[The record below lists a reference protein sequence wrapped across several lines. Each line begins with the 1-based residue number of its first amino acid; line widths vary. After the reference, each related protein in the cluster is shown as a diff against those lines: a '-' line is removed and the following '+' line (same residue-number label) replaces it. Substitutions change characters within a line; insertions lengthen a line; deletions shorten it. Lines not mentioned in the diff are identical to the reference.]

1 MENLS
6 AGLADFRAAV
16 VDSLNGFADYLPY
29 LIGAL
34 TLVVVGWLVAR
45 LLRALFIRLGA
56 GLNRLLD
63 RLVQP
68 LGARRLKLAQPIIT
82 LIGNVIFWVVV
93 LVFAAMAARVG
104 RLDAFTSWLDRIV
117 AYLPT
122 LLAGGLIALA
132 GYLVSTLIRDVVSA
146 TVASTGSS
154 QADLFGFVAQSAVFL
169 TALVIGL
176 DQIGLDVTLL
186 ITLLGIVVGGSLL
199 GIVVAFGFG
208 ARTFVG
214 NLIAAQQLRQVLEPG
229 SIVRVGEEEGQV
241 LEITPTGVVLVGSKG
256 RLIVPAK
263 FFQEQTTLIVA
274 DQEDE

>member
-1 MENLS
+1 MESVS
-6 AGLADFRAAV
+6 AWLADFRAAV
-16 VDSLNGFADYLPY
+16 VEGLYAFADYLPY
-29 LIGAL
+29 LLGAL
-34 TLVVVGWLVAR
+34 TLIIVGWLAAR

-56 GLNRLLD
+56 GLNRLLEG
-63 RLVQP
+63 VAQP
-68 LGARRLKLAQPIIT
+68 FGARRLRLSQPIVT

-93 LVFAAMAARVG
+93 LIFAAMAARVG

-117 AYLPT
+117 EYLPT

-146 TVASTGSS
+146 TVASTGSG

-169 TALVIGL
+169 SAVVIGL
-176 DQIGLDVTLL
+176 DQIGIDVTLL

-199 GIVVAFGFG
+199 GIVFAFGFG

-229 SIVRVGEEEGQV
+229 GVVRVGDEEGQV
-241 LEITPTGVVLVGSKG
+241 LEITPTSVVLVSTKG
-256 RLIVPAK
+256 RLMVPAK
-263 FFQEQTTLIVA
+263 IFQEQATLIVA
-274 DQEDE
+274 EHEDD

>member
-1 MENLS
+1 MENVS
-6 AGLADFRAAV
+6 AWLTELRATV
-16 VDSLNGFADYLPY
+16 LDGVDAFAGYLPY
-29 LIGAL
+29 LLGAL
-34 TLVVVGWLVAR
+34 TIVVVGWLVAR
-45 LLRALFIRLGA
+45 LLRALFMRVGA

-63 RLVQP
+63 SVVQP
-68 LGARRLKLAQPIIT
+68 LGTRRLRLAQPIVA

-93 LVFAAMAARVG
+93 LIFAATAARVG
-104 RLDAFTSWLDRIV
+104 RLDAFTAWLDRIV

-146 TVASTGSS
+146 TVASTGSG

-169 TALVIGL
+169 SAVVIGL
-176 DQIGLDVTLL
+176 DQIGIDVTLL

-199 GIVVAFGFG
+199 GIVFAFGFG

-229 SIVRVGEEEGQV
+229 SVVRVENEEGQV
-241 LEITPTGVVLVGSKG
+241 LEITPTSIVLVSSKG
-256 RLIVPAK
+256 RLMVPAK
-263 FFQEQTTLIVA
+263 VFQEQTTLIVA
-274 DQEDE
+274 DQENE

>member
-1 MENLS
+1 MENVS
-6 AGLADFRAAV
+6 AWLTDFRATVLDGLDAFV
-16 VDSLNGFADYLPY
+16 GYLPY
-29 LIGAL
+29 LLGAL
-34 TLVVVGWLVAR
+34 TLVVIGWLVAR
-45 LLRALFIRLGA
+45 LLRALFMRVGA

-63 RLVQP
+63 SVVQP
-68 LGARRLKLAQPIIT
+68 LGARRLRLAQPIVA

-93 LVFAAMAARVG
+93 LVFAATAARVG
-104 RLDAFTSWLDRIV
+104 RLDAFTAWLDRIV

-146 TVASTGSS
+146 TVASTGSG

-169 TALVIGL
+169 SAVVIGL
-176 DQIGLDVTLL
+176 DQIGIDVTLL

-199 GIVVAFGFG
+199 GIVFAFGFG

-229 SIVRVGEEEGQV
+229 TIVRVENEEGQV
-241 LEITPTGVVLVGSKG
+241 LEITPTSIVLVSSKG
-256 RLIVPAK
+256 RLMVPAK
-263 FFQEQTTLIVA
+263 VFQEQTTLIVA

>member
-1 MENLS
+1 MDNVS
-6 AGLADFRAAV
+6 AWLADFRATVLDGLEA
-16 VDSLNGFADYLPY
+16 FAGYLPY
-29 LIGAL
+29 LLGAV

-45 LLRALFIRLGA
+45 LLRALFMRLGA

-63 RLVQP
+63 RVVQP
-68 LGARRLKLAQPIIT
+68 LGARRLKLAQPIIA

-93 LVFAAMAARVG
+93 LIFAATAARVG
-104 RLDAFTSWLDRIV
+104 RLDAFTAWLDRIV

-146 TVASTGSS
+146 TVASTGSG
-154 QADLFGFVAQSAVFL
+154 QADLFGFIAQSAVFL
-169 TALVIGL
+169 SAVVIGL
-176 DQIGLDVTLL
+176 DQIGIDVTLL

-199 GIVVAFGFG
+199 GIVFAFGFG

-229 SIVRVGEEEGQV
+229 TVVRVADEEGQV
-241 LEITPTGVVLVGSKG
+241 LEITPTSIVLVGAKG
-256 RLIVPAK
+256 RLMVPAK
-263 FFQEQTTLIVA
+263 VFQEQTTLIVA

>member
-1 MENLS
+1 MENVS
-6 AGLADFRAAV
+6 AWLTDFRATV
-16 VDSLNGFADYLPY
+16 LDGVDAFVGYLPY
-29 LIGAL
+29 LLGAL

-45 LLRALFIRLGA
+45 LLRALFIRVGA

-63 RLVQP
+63 RVVQP
-68 LGARRLKLAQPIIT
+68 FGARRLRLAQPIVT

-93 LVFAAMAARVG
+93 LIFAATAARVG
-104 RLDAFTSWLDRIV
+104 RLDAFTAWLDRIV

-146 TVASTGSS
+146 TVASTGSG

-169 TALVIGL
+169 SAVVIGL
-176 DQIGLDVTLL
+176 DQIGIDVTLL

-199 GIVVAFGFG
+199 GIVFAFGFG

-229 SIVRVGEEEGQV
+229 SVVRVENEEGQV
-241 LEITPTGVVLVGSKG
+241 LEITPTSIVLVSSKG
-256 RLIVPAK
+256 RLMVPAK
-263 FFQEQTTLIVA
+263 VFQEQTTLIVA
-274 DQEDE
+274 DQENE

>member
-1 MENLS
+1 MENVS
-6 AGLADFRAAV
+6 AWLTDFRATVLDGLDAFV
-16 VDSLNGFADYLPY
+16 GYLPY
-29 LIGAL
+29 LLGAL
-34 TLVVVGWLVAR
+34 TLVVIGWLVAR
-45 LLRALFIRLGA
+45 LLRALFMRVGA

-63 RLVQP
+63 SVVQP
-68 LGARRLKLAQPIIT
+68 LGARRLRLAQPIVA

-93 LVFAAMAARVG
+93 LIFAATAARVG
-104 RLDAFTSWLDRIV
+104 RLDAFTAWLDRIV

-146 TVASTGSS
+146 TVASTGSG

-169 TALVIGL
+169 SAVVIGL
-176 DQIGLDVTLL
+176 DQIGIDVTLL

-199 GIVVAFGFG
+199 GIVFAFGFG

-229 SIVRVGEEEGQV
+229 TIVRVENEEGQV
-241 LEITPTGVVLVGSKG
+241 LEITPTSIVLVSSKG
-256 RLIVPAK
+256 RLMVPAK
-263 FFQEQTTLIVA
+263 VFQEQTMLIVA

>member
-6 AGLADFRAAV
+6 AWLADFRATVA
-16 VDSLNGFADYLPY
+16 DGLNGFASYLPY

-45 LLRALFIRLGA
+45 LFRALFIRLGA

-63 RLVQP
+63 RIVQP
-68 LGARRLKLAQPIIT
+68 LGARRLRLAQPIIT

-132 GYLVSTLIRDVVSA
+132 GYLVSTLIRDVVTA

-229 SIVRVGEEEGQV
+229 SIVRVGEQEGQV
-241 LEITPTGVVLVGSKG
+241 LEITPTSVVLVGSSG

-274 DQEDE
+274 DREDE

>member
-6 AGLADFRAAV
+6 AWLADFRATV
-16 VDSLNGFADYLPY
+16 VDGLDAFAGYLPY
-29 LIGAL
+29 LLGAL

-45 LLRALFIRLGA
+45 LLRALFMRVGA

-63 RLVQP
+63 RVVRP
-68 LGARRLKLAQPIIT
+68 LGTRRLRLAQPIIT

-104 RLDAFTSWLDRIV
+104 RLDAFTAWLDRIV

-132 GYLVSTLIRDVVSA
+132 GYLVSTLVRDVVSA
-146 TVASTGSS
+146 TVASTGSG

-169 TALVIGL
+169 SAVVIGL
-176 DQIGLDVTLL
+176 DQIGIDVTLL

-199 GIVVAFGFG
+199 GIVFAFGFG

-214 NLIAAQQLRQVLEPG
+214 NLIAAQQLRQIIEPG
-229 SIVRVGEEEGQV
+229 SVVRIADEEGQV
-241 LEITPTGVVLVGSKG
+241 LEITPTSVVLVSSKG
-256 RLIVPAK
+256 RLMVPAK
-263 FFQEQTTLIVA
+263 VFQEQTTLIVA
-274 DQEDE
+274 DHEDE

>member
-6 AGLADFRAAV
+6 AWLADFRATVA
-16 VDSLNGFADYLPY
+16 DGLNGFAGYLPY

-63 RLVQP
+63 RIGQP
-68 LGARRLKLAQPIIT
+68 FGARRLRLAQPIIT

-132 GYLVSTLIRDVVSA
+132 GYLVSTLIRDVVTA

-229 SIVRVGEEEGQV
+229 SIVRVGEQEGQV
-241 LEITPTGVVLVGSKG
+241 LEITPTSVVLVGSSG

-274 DQEDE
+274 DREDE

>member
-1 MENLS
+1 MESVS
-6 AGLADFRAAV
+6 AWLTDFRATV
-16 VDSLNGFADYLPY
+16 VDGLYGLAGYLPY
-29 LIGAL
+29 LLGAL
-34 TLVVVGWLVAR
+34 TLVVVGWLSAR
-45 LLRALFIRLGA
+45 LLRSLFMRLGA

-63 RLVQP
+63 RVVQP
-68 LGARRLKLAQPIIT
+68 LGARRLRLAQPIIT

-146 TVASTGSS
+146 TVASTGSN

-169 TALVIGL
+169 TAVVIGL
-176 DQIGLDVTLL
+176 DQIGIDVTLL

-199 GIVVAFGFG
+199 GIVFAFGFG

-229 SIVRVGEEEGQV
+229 SVVRVGEEEGQM
-241 LEITPTGVVLVGSKG
+241 LEITPTTVVLVSSKG

-263 FFQEQTTLIVA
+263 VFQEQTTLIVA
-274 DQEDE
+274 DHENE

>member
-1 MENLS
+1 MENVS
-6 AGLADFRAAV
+6 AWLTDFRATVLDGLDAFV
-16 VDSLNGFADYLPY
+16 GYLPY
-29 LIGAL
+29 LLGAL
-34 TLVVVGWLVAR
+34 TLVVIGWLVAR
-45 LLRALFIRLGA
+45 LLRALFMRVGA

-63 RLVQP
+63 SVVQP
-68 LGARRLKLAQPIIT
+68 LGARRLRLAQPIVA

-93 LVFAAMAARVG
+93 LIFAATAARVG
-104 RLDAFTSWLDRIV
+104 RLDAFTAWLDRIV

-146 TVASTGSS
+146 TVASTGSG

-169 TALVIGL
+169 SAVVIGL
-176 DQIGLDVTLL
+176 DQIGIDVTLL

-199 GIVVAFGFG
+199 GIVFAFGFG

-229 SIVRVGEEEGQV
+229 TIVRVENEEGQV
-241 LEITPTGVVLVGSKG
+241 LEITPTSIVLVSSKG
-256 RLIVPAK
+256 RLMVPAK
-263 FFQEQTTLIVA
+263 VFQEQTTLIVA

>member
-1 MENLS
+1 MENVS
-6 AGLADFRAAV
+6 AWLTDFRATVLDGLDAFV
-16 VDSLNGFADYLPY
+16 GYLPY
-29 LIGAL
+29 LLGAL
-34 TLVVVGWLVAR
+34 TLVVIGWLVAR
-45 LLRALFIRLGA
+45 LLRALFMRVGA

-63 RLVQP
+63 SVVQP
-68 LGARRLKLAQPIIT
+68 LGARRLRLAQPIVA
-82 LIGNVIFWVVV
+82 LIGNVILWVVV
-93 LVFAAMAARVG
+93 LIFAATAARVG
-104 RLDAFTSWLDRIV
+104 RLDAFTAWLDRIV

-146 TVASTGSS
+146 TVASTGSG

-169 TALVIGL
+169 SAVVIGL
-176 DQIGLDVTLL
+176 DQIGIDVTLL

-199 GIVVAFGFG
+199 GIVFAFGFG

-229 SIVRVGEEEGQV
+229 TIVRVENEEGQV
-241 LEITPTGVVLVGSKG
+241 LEITPTSIVLVSSKG
-256 RLIVPAK
+256 RLMVPAK
-263 FFQEQTTLIVA
+263 VFQEQTTLIVA

>member
-1 MENLS
+1 MENVS
-6 AGLADFRAAV
+6 AWLADFRATVLDGLEA
-16 VDSLNGFADYLPY
+16 FAGYLPY
-29 LIGAL
+29 LLGAV
-34 TLVVVGWLVAR
+34 TLVVIGWLVAR

-63 RLVQP
+63 RVIQP
-68 LGARRLKLAQPIIT
+68 LGARRLRLAQPIIT

-93 LVFAAMAARVG
+93 LIFAATAARVG
-104 RLDAFTSWLDRIV
+104 RLDAFTAWLDRIV

-146 TVASTGSS
+146 TVASTGSG

-169 TALVIGL
+169 SAVVIGL
-176 DQIGLDVTLL
+176 DQIGIDVTLL
-186 ITLLGIVVGGSLL
+186 ITLLGIVVGGLLL
-199 GIVVAFGFG
+199 GIVFAFGFG

-229 SIVRVGEEEGQV
+229 SVVRVEDEEGQV
-241 LEITPTGVVLVGSKG
+241 LEITPTSIVLVSSKG
-256 RLIVPAK
+256 RLMVPAK
-263 FFQEQTTLIVA
+263 VFQEQTTLIVA
-274 DQEDE
+274 DQENE